1 MASRFLNL
9 GGRLRFRVCG
19 SWSGGSGASS
29 GGFRICFHHAT
40 MRRHSPVDFFV
51 RVSRCRE
58 LIGDRANLF
67 PGSTLCF
74 DSRRLAIP
82 PIQTTP
88 SCCLLACILFYIHA
102 LQELITNLT
111 PPLRPNLSNS
121 LLSPLELP
129 PPQPPSSKI
138 LQHEHY
144 SSTPRP
150 QLQKH
155 QPEPLEGSVCR
166 TWRDCSSI
174 RATPPA
180 TSCLG

>member
-1 MASRFLNL
+1 VGAVLALVGFAFVSTMPQCGVTALSTASFAFRDAGNL
-9 GGRLRFRVCG
+9 SETGRTC
-19 SWSGGSGASS
+19 
-29 GGFRICFHHAT
+29 
-40 MRRHSPVDFFV
+40 SPV
-51 RVSRCRE
+51 
-58 LIGDRANLF
+58 LLF
-67 PGSTLCF
+67 ASIAGVLRS
-74 DSRRLAIP
+74 P

-155 QPEPLEGSVCR
+155 QPEPLEGSICR